1 MDAGRIYDPADPE
14 ILAEQTECA
23 ERLYEYNATRPS
35 ETERR
40 AALLKEMLGAVGEDC
55 WIEPPLRANWGGR
68 HLFLG
73 KKVYVNFNLC
83 AVDDGNISIGD
94 HTMLGPNVT
103 LATANHPVEPSLR
116 ERGLQYNR
124 DIRIGRNV
132 WIGGHRRGQRGHPG
146 HPGRRGGGGQSLP
159 GAAPHR
165 GERPGGLL
173 PRGADRLGKS
183 VSSSGKLQQFV

>member
-103 LATANHPVEPSLR
+103 LATAIHPISPLLR
-116 ERGLQYNR
+116 KYELQ
-124 DIRIGRNV
+124 
-132 WIGGHRRGQRGHPG
+132 
-146 HPGRRGGGGQSLP
+146 
-159 GAAPHR
+159 
-165 GERPGGLL
+165 
-173 PRGADRLGKS
+173 
-183 VSSSGKLQQFV
+183 